1 MIKYLEQHYNE
12 TFDNQ
17 LCYNTNVK
25 SPVLQFSVSKCQ
37 NLHYILIILS
47 LKYKKFKPLLF
58 LVLELVLSLD

>member
-1 MIKYLEQHYNE
+1 MIKYLEQHYDE

-17 LCYNTNVK
+17 ICYSTNVK
-25 SPVLQFSVSKCQ
+25 SPVSKCQ